1 MTQEWFERTDDDQE
15 CDCGGARSEHDAAP
29 FFPFGEKCQAA
40 NFYRCLDNLRAD
52 APAAFRGSD
61 ITFSA
66 AGWAGGMTEPEA
78 SEAELL
84 AEQIAVVR
92 EKRDGP
98 LPSGPEA
105 CETCGREPDY
115 HIGGPIL
122 NRAPNDACEI
132 GLWEDRVYALLP
144 QLAAASVR
152 HISAVPGG
160 FEMDSASSVDP
171 DDVTLR
177 LVIE

>member
-1 MTQEWFERTDDDQE
+1 MTRERFESTDDDQM
-15 CDCGGARSEHDAAP
+15 CDCGLPRSGHDAAP
-29 FFPFGEKCQAA
+29 FFPFGDECQAA
-40 NFYRCLDNLRAD
+40 KIYRNLDNLIAD
-52 APAAFRGSD
+52 APVALRKSD

-66 AGWAGGMTEPEA
+66 AGWSGEITEPEA

-92 EKRDGP
+92 EERDGP
-98 LPSGPEA
+98 LPPGPEA

-132 GLWEDRVYALLP
+132 GLWEDRVYALLSE
-144 QLAAASVR
+144 LAAASVR